1 MKNIITIDRDVLIM
15 AIIESKQTLTIDW
28 EVNQIHDL
36 VESRTYNIQ
45 EYLIK
50 YIKAGREAL
59 RR

>member
-1 MKNIITIDRDVLIM
+1 MKNTITIDRDVLVM
-15 AIIESKQTLTIDW
+15 AIIEDKQQLEIDW
-28 EVNQIHDL
+28 EASQIHDL